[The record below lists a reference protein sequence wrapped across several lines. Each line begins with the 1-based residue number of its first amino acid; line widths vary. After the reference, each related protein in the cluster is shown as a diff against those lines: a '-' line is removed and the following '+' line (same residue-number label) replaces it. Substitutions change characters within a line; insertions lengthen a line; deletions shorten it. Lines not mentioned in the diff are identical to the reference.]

1 MFGMIP
7 FDRRDDNLF
16 DIFDNFQKKFFDSS
30 TASLPAFR
38 TDIRDMGDRF
48 LLEAELPGF
57 NKEDISLELKEGI
70 LTIKAEHKESSE
82 TTSDKGEYLRR
93 ERRYGSFARSF
104 DVNGIT
110 SGYQGEGGK
119 TIIPAWASA
128 KFTFRTVPNMDP
140 DKIKVQVEEFI
151 KSLIPPGIT
160 MELTYY
166 QGSGGM
172 VAPLEGKFIGAA
184 SETLERVYGVKP
196 LFVRD
201 GGSIPIVAKLRTRLN
216 AEATLIGFGLDN
228 DGIHSPNEKFNLDS
242 FFNAVKTS
250 ALLCDAFAKAK

>member
-104 DVNGIT
+104 DVNGIDET
-110 SGYQGEGGK
+110 N
-119 TIIPAWASA
+119 ISA
-128 KFTFRTVPNMDP
+128 AYNN
-140 DKIKVQVEEFI
+140 
-151 KSLIPPGIT
+151 GIL
-160 MELTYY
+160 ELTLPK
-166 QGSGGM
+166 Q
-172 VAPLEGKFIGAA
+172 VPVEP
-184 SETLERVYGVKP
+184 ETRQI
-196 LFVRD
+196 
-201 GGSIPIVAKLRTRLN
+201 SIQ
-216 AEATLIGFGLDN
+216 
-228 DGIHSPNEKFNLDS
+228 
-242 FFNAVKTS
+242 
-250 ALLCDAFAKAK
+250 